1 MGRRKITSQ
10 TSLELEELT
19 STSTWLEQRPCL
31 RLPNCVLEVY
41 FLWQRA
47 GHGTFVWRGGGFER
61 KPNALTPMIVMHG
74 CRDLIESIVEV
85 TLFVRTLGVNR

>member
-1 MGRRKITSQ
+1 MLKAPKLSPRG
-10 TSLELEELT
+10 L
-19 STSTWLEQRPCL
+19 
-31 RLPNCVLEVY
+31 
-41 FLWQRA
+41 FFWQRA